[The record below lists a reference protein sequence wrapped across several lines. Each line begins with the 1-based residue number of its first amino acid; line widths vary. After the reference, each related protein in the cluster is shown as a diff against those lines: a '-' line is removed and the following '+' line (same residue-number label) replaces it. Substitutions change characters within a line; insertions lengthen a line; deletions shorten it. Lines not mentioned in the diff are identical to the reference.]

1 MGTPP
6 MSSQVRWWNDWLT
19 SYRETEIGDVSE
31 DQARLVL
38 EWVAEIHAAAGR
50 PLDIIDVGC
59 GGGWLC
65 SRLSPFGRITGTDLA
80 DEVIARASERNPE
93 IRYVAGDFMDL
104 DFDAA
109 SYDVV
114 ITLEVLSH
122 VADQPAFCRKLAS
135 LLRPGGTLIVANQ
148 NRWVLERNAGIMP
161 VGEGQIRKWTTKSEL
176 HGLLS
181 PHVRVTRLTTL
192 TPKGHRGA
200 LRIFNSMK
208 LGRIVAPL
216 VGGPARL
223 TRLKE
228 RAGLGW
234 TVIAR
239 GESLRDAS

>member
-1 MGTPP
+1 MSIPP
-6 MSSQVRWWNDWLT
+6 MSTQVRWWNDWLT

-31 DQARLVL
+31 DQARQVL
-38 EWVAEIHAAAGR
+38 EWVTEIHAEGGR

-65 SRLSPFGRITGTDLA
+65 SRLARFGRITGTDLA
-80 DEVIARASERNPE
+80 DEVVARAAERDPD
-93 IRYVAGDFMDL
+93 IRYVAGDFMEL
-104 DFDAA
+104 DFGTEL
-109 SYDVV
+109 YDVV

-135 LLRPGGTLIVANQ
+135 LLRPGGALIVANQ
-148 NRWVLERNAGIMP
+148 NRWVLERNEGIMP
-161 VGEGQIRKWTTKSEL
+161 LGEGQIRKWTTRSEL
-176 HGLLS
+176 RALLS
-181 PHVRVTRLTTL
+181 PHVRVTHLTTL

-200 LRIFNSMK
+200 LRVLNSEK
-208 LGRIVAPL
+208 LGRMVTPF

-223 TRLKE
+223 RRLRE

-239 GESLRDAS
+239 STRGGRE

>member
-6 MSSQVRWWNDWLT
+6 MSTQVRWWNDWLT
-19 SYRETEIGDVSE
+19 SYRETEVGDVSE

-38 EWVAEIHAAAGR
+38 DWVSDVHAREGR

-65 SRLSPFGRITGTDLA
+65 SRLSRFGRITGTDLA
-80 DEVIARASERNPE
+80 DEVIARAAERDPE
-93 IRYVAGDFMDL
+93 IRYFAGDFMDL
-104 DFDAA
+104 DLGTGNF
-109 SYDVV
+109 DVV
-114 ITLEVLSH
+114 VTLEVLSH

-148 NRWVLERNAGIMP
+148 NRWVLERNDGIMP
-161 VGEGQIRKWTTKSEL
+161 LGEGQIRKWTTRAEL
-176 HGLLS
+176 RALLS
-181 PHVRVTRLTTL
+181 PHVEVTHLTTL

-200 LRIFNSMK
+200 LRVFNSEK
-208 LGRIVAPL
+208 LGRLVAPC
-216 VGGPARL
+216 VGGHAKLRL
-223 TRLKE
+223 LRE

-239 GESLRDAS
+239 GELRGGK